1 MRQRYNFWVYDN
13 SSIGYV
19 IGDVNA
25 TDADSGQFGLIQYRI
40 INDVND
46 YFSIDP
52 TTVRQ
57 RRLGLRT
64 DRRTDRRNCYS

>member
-13 SSIGYV
+13 SSVGYV

-25 TDADSGQFGLIQYRI
+25 TDADGGQFGLIQYRI

-57 RRLGLRT
+57 RRLRLRM
-64 DRRTDRRNCYS
+64 DRRTDGRNCYS